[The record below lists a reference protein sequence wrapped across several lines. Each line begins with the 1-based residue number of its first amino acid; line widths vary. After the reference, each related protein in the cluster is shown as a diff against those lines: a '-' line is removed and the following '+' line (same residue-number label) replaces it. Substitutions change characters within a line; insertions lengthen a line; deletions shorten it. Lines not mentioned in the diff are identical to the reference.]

1 MLPVFGELR
10 RHFGLGPHS
19 ADTSKVVTFFFWGQ
33 VAQLLFGTLSDRYGR
48 LAILRIGFPL
58 YIAGGIVAA
67 FAPSLSILFAARFV
81 AGMGASAVFMTT
93 IAGVRDRFSGDAMA
107 RTLSFILTIF
117 LFTPVVA
124 PFLGLVILSVAS
136 WQAVFLTPPAFAVVV
151 ALWSFRLEES
161 LPPERRS
168 VIHPGAVLRAIG
180 HALRNT
186 TFLRYTTLTTILF
199 TGISTYVAS
208 SEHIISDLY
217 GQPGLFAI
225 IFGAIGLTMALGA
238 LSNAA
243 ISARFGTRRA
253 IKGLLIIYVVV
264 AMVLL
269 AGSLLFRPQPPLP
282 FFFTCIGLLMGANL
296 AIEPNSSALAME
308 PMGDMAGIA
317 ASLYGTCFFFV
328 GASLGSIISAL
339 LAHSVMPMVIGFAG
353 IGLIALSLV
362 LTDRHKAL

>member
-1 MLPVFGELR
+1 MISNPPAMRMSTSEFIAFSACSMMLTAVGIDIMLPVFGELR

-136 WQAVFLTPPAFAVVV
+136 WQAVFLTPPLSPWWLHSGLSA
-151 ALWSFRLEES
+151 WKNHYH
-161 LPPERRS
+161 RS
-168 VIHPGAVLRAIG
+168 AAVLFIP
-180 HALRNT
+180 
-186 TFLRYTTLTTILF
+186 
-199 TGISTYVAS
+199 
-208 SEHIISDLY
+208 
-217 GQPGLFAI
+217 GQCC
-225 IFGAIGLTMALGA
+225 A
-238 LSNAA
+238 LSGMH
-243 ISARFGTRRA
+243 SAT
-253 IKGLLIIYVVV
+253 
-264 AMVLL
+264 
-269 AGSLLFRPQPPLP
+269 PP
-282 FFFTCIGLLMGANL
+282 FFVIPPSPPFCLQASVLM
-296 AIEPNSSALAME
+296 
-308 PMGDMAGIA
+308 
-317 ASLYGTCFFFV
+317 
-328 GASLGSIISAL
+328 
-339 LAHSVMPMVIGFAG
+339 
-353 IGLIALSLV
+353 
-362 LTDRHKAL
+362 